1 MTVTKEELKAKHLVE
16 TKGMSGAEEAHRKHQ
31 SMQQQIEELQAE
43 MMTVQL
49 KYQKELEK
57 LERENKNLRQQYLI
71 LKSNRKAGAKKIKK
85 SLIDMYSEVLDELSG

>member
-1 MTVTKEELKAKHLVE
+1 
-16 TKGMSGAEEAHRKHQ
+16 MSGAEEAHRKHQ